1 MRRTTIALLAAL
13 EAAVTALIGLG
24 IVLVPL
30 MLLWAM
36 QYGLAVDAT
45 VFLRAAADVWLLG
58 HGVDLIVQLDPVTAG
73 GIGLPGAGEPFPIT
87 IALLGFAL
95 LSVAAGR
102 RIGRRSAA
110 GGHSITGSV
119 AAVVVYAVVG
129 GTLALV
135 AGADVARASVWQ
147 ATLLPAFIVAIGVA
161 IGAVAETL
169 REPSPTDA
177 AGGFFRDRLG
187 DSRAARSPPS
197 SRPCVS
203 AWRRIRAPRV
213 AGVFVA
219 VLITLDYAT
228 IAGLSQSLGAGVDG
242 SIALVIAQLAFLP
255 NLVVWIAAWML
266 GPGFA
271 LGAGTTVA
279 PGGTLLGPVPGIP
292 LLGALPGA
300 APLFGVLWLLV
311 PVLAAFVGAWL
322 VQGERRDGWPGAG
335 PVARDRAVVVVA
347 DRGRLGVRSWP
358 GSSWGCSHGG
368 RAAPSGRPARGGRV
382 PRCWAVAGI
391 AAVTVGIGSI
401 ARRVRGP
408 GAGEG
413 TECQPAHDGVGAGRR
428 PVGSRGAEAR
438 RADLR
443 RRVQPP
449 GPARSR

>member
-13 EAAVTALIGLG
+13 EAAVAALIGLG

-30 MLLWAM
+30 MLLWAI
-36 QYGLAVDAT
+36 QYGLTVDAT

-73 GIGLPGAGEPFPIT
+73 GLGLPGAGEPFPIT
-87 IALLGFAL
+87 IALLGFAV

-129 GTLALV
+129 ATLGLL
-135 AGADVARASVWQ
+135 AGADVARASIWQ
-147 ATLLPAFIVAIGVA
+147 ATLLPAFTVAIGVA
-161 IGAVAETL
+161 IGAIAETL

-187 DSRAARSPPS
+187 AMPRGGLDAVVAA
-197 SRPCVS
+197 V
-203 AWRRIRAPRV
+203 RIGAGAAFALLAV
-213 AGVFVA
+213 AGVFLA

-242 SIALVIAQLAFLP
+242 GIALVVAELAFLP
-255 NLVVWIAAWML
+255 NLVVWLAAWML

-271 LGAGTTVA
+271 LGTGTTLA

-322 VQGERRDGWPGAG
+322 VQGEGRGGWPGAG
-335 PVARDRAVVVVA
+335 PAARDRAVPWWYPIAVGAGSALVA
-347 DRGRLGVRSWP
+347 ALVLGLLAWWSGGAVGPGRLAEVGPDVWP
-358 GSSWGCSHGG
+358 
-368 RAAPSGRPARGGRV
+368 
-382 PRCWAVAGI
+382 VAGI
-391 AAVTVGIGSI
+391 AAATVGIGS
-401 ARRVRGP
+401 V
-408 GAGEG
+408 AGG
-413 TECQPAHDGVGAGRR
+413 FAA
-428 PVGSRGAEAR
+428 
-438 RADLR
+438 
-443 RRVQPP
+443 RVQTK
-449 GPARSR
+449 GPSASLRVTA